1 MQMKFTQ
8 NEDIDKH
15 IKRGLGPM
23 DPVNMDDYWGRH
35 VTFLEHVA
43 NVGSEDDIKIMF
55 EENFGIDNLLQ
66 CGDDAQMILIRH
78 GYAHKQL
85 ANSEN
90 EIIRAQVAKYSNRP
104 EQFLE
109 DDSNLVKIALIQR
122 DIGLDRYMN
131 DDNITIQ
138 REVVKRG
145 YNLDHFVSHESP
157 IIRSEVAKQG
167 YGLNELRQ
175 DRDARVLEAVARQG
189 CDLER
194 FANYENERVQYAAC
208 VAGAC
213 PEKFARHAD
222 PKFRAAVARNGQCLH
237 VLQYDKDRS
246 VLHDVINQHYHLEHF
261 VNHPD
266 EFVRHSLAVTVYVS
280 DDEELKNKIYP
291 LMKNDMSAQVRNMIA
306 SDGYYLDQYVTD
318 EDPYVQ
324 EAVARNGY
332 GLDKLIHSD
341 DPYVLMRVAEQGYGL
356 EQLRDHPSTLVRC
369 VVASQGYQPEIF
381 VNDSSKEVSEIAKPI
396 LAEKEWEQTHEP
408 ILALDDLTISNDN
421 HLEL

>member
-1 MQMKFTQ
+1 MKFTR

-15 IKRGLGPM
+15 IKRGLGPT

-43 NVGSEDDIKIMF
+43 NVGGEDDIKIMF

-66 CGDDAQMILIRH
+66 CGDDAQMILIQH
-78 GYAHKQL
+78 GYSHAQL
-85 ANSEN
+85 ATSKN
-90 EIIRAQVAKYSNRP
+90 ETIRAQVAKYSDTP

-131 DDNITIQ
+131 DNSISVQ

-145 YNLDHFVSHESP
+145 YGLDHFVSHESP

-167 YGLNELRQ
+167 YGLDELGQ
-175 DRDARVLEAVARQG
+175 DKDVRVLEAVARQG
-189 CDLER
+189 YDIER
-194 FANYENERVQYAAC
+194 FANHENERVQYAAC

-213 PEKFARHAD
+213 PAKFARHTD
-222 PKFRAAVARNGQCLH
+222 PKFRAAVARNGEYLH

-246 VLHDVINQHYHLEHF
+246 VLHDVIKQHYHLERF

-291 LMKNDMSAQVRNMIA
+291 LMRNDRSAQVRNIIA

-356 EQLRDHPSTLVRC
+356 EQLREHPSTLVRC
-369 VVASQGYQPEIF
+369 MVASQGYQPEVF
-381 VNDSSKEVSEIAKPI
+381 VNDPSEEVESIARPI
-396 LAEKEWEQTHEP
+396 LAEKEWERTHEP
-408 ILALDDLTISNDN
+408 ILTPDDLAMPNNN
-421 HLEL
+421 HLGL